1 MIHQLNQMM
10 NNNFQKYLIQTKE
23 LFGNLLLVNQNSS
36 NEFIKYGNINSKIV
50 FIKNSNSNIEE
61 KIIFQNML
69 KALGLSIDQV
79 FIIDLINCH
88 TLRKSQINNILQ
100 KMQLETV
107 VILGLDIAQ
116 SILDT
121 NYDLDSLRINNHTI
135 FGKKLIPTYSL
146 KDMMID
152 KKFKKYVWN
161 DLKVMI

>member
-1 MIHQLNQMM
+1 ML
-10 NNNFQKYLIQTKE
+10 NNNFQKYLVQTKE
-23 LFGNLLLVNQNSS
+23 LFGNLLLVDQNAS

-50 FIKNSNSNIEE
+50 FIKNSSSNIEE
-61 KIIFQNML
+61 KIIFRNML

-88 TLRKSQINNILQ
+88 TLRKSQINSILQ
-100 KMQLETV
+100 ETQLDTV
-107 VILGLDIAQ
+107 VILGLDIVQ
-116 SILDT
+116 SILET
-121 NYDLDSLRINNHTI
+121 NCDLDSLRINDYTI

-161 DLKVMI
+161 DLKVII